1 MKSIGII
8 RSEYNKSI
16 LLVDFINYA
25 QQELHLLDRIL
36 AAVQTRK
43 FGIEVIAE
51 LVGCIASLHP
61 LLHRKFASAYLPQIV
76 DALLEY
82 VNKADDTII
91 RNFSKER
98 FETVNLALTEFL
110 KRVKPGSERKYICE
124 ELQLNLTI
132 RFLQSDFLDRKLYA
146 VAMLTTFLKQ
156 SKHRVLKRSSE

>member
-1 MKSIGII
+1 M
-8 RSEYNKSI
+8 
-16 LLVDFINYA
+16 
-25 QQELHLLDRIL
+25 
-36 AAVQTRK
+36 
-43 FGIEVIAE
+43 
-51 LVGCIASLHP
+51 
-61 LLHRKFASAYLPQIV
+61 V

-110 KRVKPGSERKYICE
+110 KRVKPAAERKYICE

-146 VAMLTTFLKQ
+146 IAMLTTLLKQ
-156 SKHRVLKRSSE
+156 SKHRVLKRSSEELLGWVR